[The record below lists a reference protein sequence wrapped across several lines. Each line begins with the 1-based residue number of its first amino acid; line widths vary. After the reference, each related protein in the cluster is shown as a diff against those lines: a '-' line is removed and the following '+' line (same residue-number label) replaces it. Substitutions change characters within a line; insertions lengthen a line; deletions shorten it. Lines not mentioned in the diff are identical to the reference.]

1 MQFFSSEG
9 YESTDNREIEAGW
22 EKIAIY
28 VSLDMDFNHVAVSD
42 GRVWKSKLGKGQDI
56 EHYSLAV
63 LEGDQ
68 GDEYGIVDC
77 IMKRQIK

>member
-1 MQFFSSEG
+1 MVDTWGVVQMPPCLRESG
-9 YESTDNREIEAGW
+9 Y

-28 VSLDMDFNHVAVSD
+28 ASLEDLEFSHVARSD

-56 EHYSLAV
+56 EHYSLHV

-68 GDEYGIVDC
+68 ADEYGIVERVLRKP
-77 IMKRQIK
+77 IQ